1 MKTKH
6 MVALV
11 FGIICIAILSI
22 VLVLSLG
29 KKPEEPALQ
38 EEQQEIAVDNPADRS
53 EPDVQT
59 PTDGEE
65 QTPDSTETNEPDE
78 ETPDDNETDPDT
90 PVSSDPE
97 PEPPVNN
104 TPETDAEEPTFS
116 ANPVDTS
123 TKEAIQKILNDPFMI
138 LVNRER
144 KVSSDYVASDLVYF
158 NDYQLNSTCSAA
170 LRKMVNAGKSAGY
183 SYILYS
189 GYRTYTS
196 QYNKY
201 YNKIAGY
208 KNNGYSEEEAIRLT
222 DQYYAPPG
230 GSEHHTGLAAD
241 VCIPS
246 VVNKY
251 GMLHENYEYT
261 DEFLW
266 FSQNAHKYGFILR
279 YPKGKE
285 SITGYNYE
293 PWHYRYVG
301 VDIATEIYNRGLTM
315 EEYVYELESKLAAMN

>member
-1 MKTKH
+1 MKTKQI
-6 MVALV
+6 VAVVLGV
-11 FGIICIAILSI
+11 ICIAVLSI

-29 KKPEEPALQ
+29 KKPKEPNAP
-38 EEQQEIAVDNPADRS
+38 ETEQPEGTSANDPV
-53 EPDVQT
+53 V
-59 PTDGEE
+59 
-65 QTPDSTETNEPDE
+65 
-78 ETPDDNETDPDT
+78 PDT
-90 PVSSDPE
+90 PSNGKLPEGEQKPDEPDDDTPDQNDPE
-97 PEPPVNN
+97 PDPSGNN
-104 TPETDAEEPTFS
+104 EPETNDPEPTVP

-123 TKEAIQKILNDPFMI
+123 SKAAIEKILNDPFMI

-144 KVSSDYVASDLVYF
+144 KVSSDYVGSDLVYF
-158 NDYQLNSTCSAA
+158 NDYQLNATCSAA

-183 SYILYS
+183 NYILYS
-189 GYRTYTS
+189 GYRSYSS

-201 YNKIAGY
+201 NNKIAGY
-208 KNNGYSEEEAIRLT
+208 KNQGYSEEEAIRLT

-261 DEFLW
+261 EEFVW
-266 FSQNAHKYGFILR
+266 FSQNAHKYGFIMR

-285 SITGYNYE
+285 GITGYNYE

-301 VDIATEIYNRGLTM
+301 VDIATEIYNRGITL
-315 EEYVYELESKLAAMN
+315 EEYIYELESKLAAMN